1 MNYGQSFVTRRQ
13 GSRPSPIKRNARR
26 QSGKEE
32 DLQIVVKRRE
42 EKGKGERE
50 R

>member
-1 MNYGQSFVTRRQ
+1 MEEVHNTVQKAMNKLSQR
-13 GSRPSPIKRNARR
+13 KRNARR
-26 QSGKEE
+26 QSRKKE